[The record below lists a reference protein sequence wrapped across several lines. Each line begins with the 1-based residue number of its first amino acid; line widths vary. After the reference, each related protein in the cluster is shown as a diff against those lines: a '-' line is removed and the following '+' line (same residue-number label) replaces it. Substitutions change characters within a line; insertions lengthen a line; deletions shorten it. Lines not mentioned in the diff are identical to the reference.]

1 MTGGTSYYGRVEMAV
16 DGLWGTICKRFWDDP
31 EATAFCRSLGFN
43 TGFPYHKNIDL
54 RADDHVPIYEPN
66 MHCKGKED
74 SLLDCPHEGW
84 KRNFSSTCESHDMDA
99 TVHCYNTSRGQVHVT
114 SDLKSD

>member
-1 MTGGTSYYGRVEMAV
+1 M

-31 EATAFCRSLGFN
+31 EASAFCRSLGFN
-43 TGFPYHKNIDL
+43 TGFPYHKNADL

-66 MHCKGKED
+66 MHCKGKEN

-84 KRNFSSTCESHDMDA
+84 KRNFSKTCELHDMDA
-99 TVHCYNTSRGQVHVT
+99 TVHCYNTSKAFFTLHYHFFEYCNVQIKLVHIN
-114 SDLKSD
+114 LIN

>member
-1 MTGGTSYYGRVEMAV
+1 MAV

-31 EATAFCRSLGFN
+31 EASAFCRSLGFN
-43 TGFPYHKNIDL
+43 TGFPYHKNADL

-66 MHCKGKED
+66 MHCKGKEN

-84 KRNFSSTCESHDMDA
+84 KRNFSKTCELHDMDA
-99 TVHCYNTSRGQVHVT
+99 TVHCYNTSKAFIYFTLYCNVQIKLVHIN
-114 SDLKSD
+114 LIN